1 MPRTFDQ
8 ILAEA
13 RELPVDEQERLVD
26 ELAAGLH
33 QGSELSPEWKREI
46 SSRIEQIEHG
56 EVELEPWAVV
66 REKLRK
72 ATRAE

>member
-1 MPRTFDQ
+1 MPRTYDQ

-13 RELPVDEQERLVD
+13 RKLPAEERERLVD

-33 QGSELSPEWKREI
+33 APADLSPEWKREI
-46 SSRIEQIEHG
+46 RSRIEQIERG
-56 EVELEPWAVV
+56 EVELESWAEV
-66 REKLRK
+66 REKLRR

>member
-13 RELPVDEQERLVD
+13 RALPAEQQERLVD

-33 QGSELSPEWKREI
+33 KAADLSPEWKREI
-46 SSRIEQIEHG
+46 RRRIEQIEHG
-56 EVELEPWAVV
+56 EVELIDGDQVL
-66 REKLRK
+66 RELRE
-72 ATRAE
+72 RFPG